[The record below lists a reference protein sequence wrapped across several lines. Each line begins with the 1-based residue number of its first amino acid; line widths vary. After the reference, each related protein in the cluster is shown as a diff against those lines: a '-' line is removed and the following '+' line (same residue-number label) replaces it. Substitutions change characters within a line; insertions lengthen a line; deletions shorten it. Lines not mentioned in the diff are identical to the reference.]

1 MNTMATKIAIS
12 SLGTATIIRENLIN
26 KTMMKKN
33 NPLDSAFVYAQLTQN
48 ELIQLLLKQKK
59 TIISKKDFQDPK
71 LEDYTDNL
79 PISHGR
85 NPHAPH
91 PGSR

>member
-12 SLGTATIIRENLIN
+12 NLGTATIIRENLIN

-33 NPLDSAFVYAQLTQN
+33 NPLDSAFAYAQLTQN

-59 TIISKKDFQDPK
+59 TIISKDFQDPK

-91 PGSR
+91 LGSH